1 MPLTVV
7 CFLLACLLVF
17 APMSF
22 LTACD
27 FETGLLGN
35 DKEGENSRAK
45 TAFSSSTIELLTA
58 APIKGEKLKV
68 VSSVFAAYDFSR
80 ELLGEA
86 GEVSLLLKPGLEP
99 HSFEPT
105 VRDILLLQDA
115 DVFIYAGGESDVWI
129 DELLSSLETTN
140 LQLIRLI
147 DMVEPLEELELEDLL
162 AARGDDTVDE
172 AGEGQQESTG
182 GLGAAGVAEAAA
194 EAAKVA
200 EAAAEAAKAAEAKQ
214 DLDQDLD
221 EHVWT
226 SPKNAKRIV
235 QNLAGIFEKRTPE
248 RSALIQ
254 ENKKD
259 YLGKLDALD
268 ERFRTIVQN
277 GKRKTLLFGDRF
289 PFRYLAEEYGLACYA
304 AFPGCSTAT
313 ETNAKTLSF
322 LIDTVRSEKI
332 PVVFYV
338 ELSSHKIADIIAEE
352 TGAQPLL
359 LHACHNISLDD
370 FEAGT
375 SYLELMMQNADNL
388 KRALA

>member
-1 MPLTVV
+1 MQKTLTHHGKTALKMPLTVV
-7 CFLLACLLVF
+7 YFLLACLLVF
-17 APMSF
+17 APVGF

-27 FETGLLGN
+27 FETGLLGS
-35 DKEGENSRAK
+35 DKQGENSRAK
-45 TAFSSSTIELLTA
+45 TAFLNSTIELLTA
-58 APIKGEKLKV
+58 SPIKGEKLKV

-129 DELLSSLETTN
+129 DELLSSLDTAN
-140 LQLIRLI
+140 LQLIPLI

-162 AARGDDTVDE
+162 AARGDDTVDD

-194 EAAKVA
+194 EAAK
-200 EAAAEAAKAAEAKQ
+200 AAEAE
-214 DLDQDLD
+214 QDLD